1 MQSNNNRCINNKIK
15 WYLNIFLETAMG
27 QSINAQTEEHS
38 EYVSAI
44 YRISRLLYE
53 RLHMPWYWNDFV
65 YFKVSHGIEY
75 RRNLDIIQDF
85 TRKVIKEREIEYKE
99 SNFMNSERKAF
110 LDILLK
116 AKHDDLTLTPQDL
129 QEEVDTFMFEGHDT
143 TTSATSWTCHLIG
156 THIDIQKKL
165 HEEIDKIFGDS
176 DRAITN
182 EDLHSLEYLECVIK
196 ESLRLFPPVP
206 FLSRSTTEDCLI
218 G

>member
-1 MQSNNNRCINNKIK
+1 
-15 WYLNIFLETAMG
+15 MG
-27 QSINAQTEEHS
+27 QCINAQTDEHS
-38 EYVSAI
+38 EYVTAI
-44 YRISRLLYE
+44 HRMSELLFD
-53 RLHMPWYWNDFV
+53 RMCAPWYWIDFI
-65 YFKVSHGIEY
+65 YFKMSHGIEY
-75 RRNLDIIQDF
+75 RKNLDIVHNF

-116 AKHDDLTLTPQDL
+116 AKHDDLTLSSEDL

-143 TTSATSWTCHLIG
+143 TTSAMSWACHLIG

-165 HEEIDKIFGDS
+165 HEEIDRIFGNS

-196 ESLRLFPPVP
+196 ESLRLLPAVP
-206 FLSRSTTEDCLI
+206 FLGRLTSEDCVICKALI
-218 G
+218 LKLHL